1 MYVDDYLDIIN
12 DLRFVFLDEMH
23 VGPRIGDMVTILH
36 SSPELSKRECTSYVL
51 KLCFMC
57 LGHVLP
63 ELPKV
68 SLCSLDQSVTGIDL
82 ADVIEP
88 LQNHLLNNSLK
99 QNIFTS
105 IESIPSCIERL
116 TDFGYKA
123 LQPTYDT

>member
-1 MYVDDYLDIIN
+1 MHVDDYLDIID
-12 DLRFVFLDEMH
+12 DLRFVFLDELH
-23 VGPRIGDMVTILH
+23 VGPRIGDMVTILP
-36 SSPELSKRECTSYVL
+36 SSPELSKREYTSYVL
-51 KLCFMC
+51 KLCCMC

-68 SLCSLDQSVTGIDL
+68 SLCSHDRSVTGIDL

-88 LQNHLLNNSLK
+88 LQNYLLNNSLE
-99 QNIFTS
+99 QNIITS

-116 TDFGYKA
+116 TELGDKA